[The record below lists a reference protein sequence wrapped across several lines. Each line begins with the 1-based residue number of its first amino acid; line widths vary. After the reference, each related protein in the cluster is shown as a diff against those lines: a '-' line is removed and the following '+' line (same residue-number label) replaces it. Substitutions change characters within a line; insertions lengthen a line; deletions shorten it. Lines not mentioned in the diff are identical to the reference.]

1 MFMAFTQRAKFALTR
16 ILRAPQLTPTLFSRY
31 FAALWPGQ
39 KLKLFSLWRNCRI
52 RARRRVPDLSPMKMF
67 IGSSILIRRQTS
79 FASHQAREKKTG
91 KKRPRSVPPC
101 AYGPRPSLW
110 LNRDSAYEALPK
122 LRGQFKLLA
131 SVKITKQCGV
141 SILKRSHISF
151 WRYATFKPSVNDY
164 ESL

>member
-1 MFMAFTQRAKFALTR
+1 MAGTKTKTVQFMEKLPDSCPPPGAGPFAYENVYRFVNSNPAT
-16 ILRAPQLTPTLFSRY
+16 
-31 FAALWPGQ
+31 
-39 KLKLFSLWRNCRI
+39 
-52 RARRRVPDLSPMKMF
+52 DED
-67 IGSSILIRRQTS
+67 

-101 AYGPRPSLW
+101 LWATTSLW

>member
-1 MFMAFTQRAKFALTR
+1 MAGAKTKTVQFMEKLPDSCPPPGAGPFTYENVYRFVNSNPAT
-16 ILRAPQLTPTLFSRY
+16 
-31 FAALWPGQ
+31 
-39 KLKLFSLWRNCRI
+39 
-52 RARRRVPDLSPMKMF
+52 DED
-67 IGSSILIRRQTS
+67 
-79 FASHQAREKKTG
+79 FASHQARE
-91 KKRPRSVPPC
+91 SVPPC
-101 AYGPRPSLW
+101 LWATTSLW